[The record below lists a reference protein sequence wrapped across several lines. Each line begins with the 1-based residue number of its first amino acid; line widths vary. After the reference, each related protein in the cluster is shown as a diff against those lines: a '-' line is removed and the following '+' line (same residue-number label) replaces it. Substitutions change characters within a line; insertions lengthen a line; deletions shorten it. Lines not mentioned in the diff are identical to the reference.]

1 MSQPASPVPRS
12 LELEISGISAG
23 YHGAPVVEDISIT
36 VARGEIVGILGPNG
50 AGKSTTLRAVV
61 GEIPLLAGAVHWP
74 GWTARPRL
82 NRMAR
87 RGLGYIP
94 EDRCVFPKLT
104 VAENLRLGSG
114 GVDRAVG
121 YFPELSPHLHREAG
135 LLSGGQQQMITL
147 SRVLAM
153 RPRLIVVDE
162 LSQGLAPTLVRRLF
176 RLLVEAAAEG
186 ASVLMVEQQG
196 RVVLDLVHRLY
207 VMRGGRIV
215 FSGTPA
221 EVENAAAGAELTD
234 LYFGLANE
242 RATSRD
248 DDSADP

>member
-1 MSQPASPVPRS
+1 MSPLPPS

-23 YHGAPVVEDISIT
+23 YHGTPVVHDVSIT
-36 VARGEIVGILGPNG
+36 VARGQIVGILGPNG
-50 AGKSTTLRAVV
+50 AGKSTTLRAIV

-82 NRMAR
+82 HRMAR

-94 EDRCVFPKLT
+94 EDRCVFPRLT

-114 GVDRAVG
+114 GVDRALS
-121 YFPELSPHLHREAG
+121 YFPELSPHLQREAG

-176 RLLVEAAAEG
+176 GLLVEAAADG
-186 ASVLMVEQQG
+186 AGVLMVEQQG
-196 RVVLDLVHRLY
+196 RAVLDLVHCLY
-207 VMRGGRIV
+207 IMRGGRVV

-221 EVENAAAGAELTD
+221 EVGDATAGAGLTD
-234 LYFGLANE
+234 LYFGLSE
-242 RATSRD
+242 RRYD
-248 DDSADP
+248 DPK